1 MTHTDIYI
9 YIITCMYNHMYIY
22 IYFDF
27 TYMWF
32 YIYIVGTSW
41 IYSPKKDHI
50 IWGCLKM
57 EGSPLLYSK
66 FKAEKDDKPWN
77 GIGLQILKLRH
88 PPNGTPKYTIQLY
101 YYIYV
106 LFELC
111 NIPPPWRDELHGPEM
126 IWIKIRGRG
135 RAAFGKVYAVRS
147 SSGQWVIGDIGGCCI
162 ARKASLKC
170 EHLFWHEIQQE
181 WHSNRTFSLWSRS
194 WHNVWGLPNQ
204 LKPQITV

>member
-1 MTHTDIYI
+1 MEWNWPPDFETAASPKWDTMGHPNTQ
-9 YIITCMYNHMYIY
+9 YNYNQLYLCTI
-22 IYFDF
+22 
-27 TYMWF
+27 
-32 YIYIVGTSW
+32 W
-41 IYSPKKDHI
+41 IYLNI
-50 IWGCLKM
+50 
-57 EGSPLLYSK
+57 
-66 FKAEKDDKPWN
+66 
-77 GIGLQILKLRH
+77 
-88 PPNGTPKYTIQLY
+88 
-101 YYIYV
+101 
-106 LFELC
+106 FELW

-126 IWIKIRGRG
+126 IWMKIRGRG

-147 SSGQWVIGDIGGCCI
+147 SSGQMWVIGGCCI